1 MMFAK
6 VSGLF
11 ILLLAVT
18 TTLSA
23 KELKVLMIGNSFS
36 RCVGVYLPRL
46 VNAENKH
53 HLILTSAYIGGCP
66 LHKHH
71 AKLLEAEK
79 NPAVKPY
86 KITVWDSKKNPESK
100 TSDSVAGNVN
110 ELLKNNQ
117 YDIITIQQGSA
128 RSFDYNTYQP
138 YADEL
143 IKYIRKYQKNAEIVI
158 HQTWAYRVDSPSFKG
173 WKLDQKTMYEKIAA
187 AYRTLAEKHK
197 LRVIPMADA
206 VQIYRTETP
215 KKYVPIDR
223 KATYKFPAL
232 PDFSGDVV
240 GVSLWQTNRKVKPP
254 KRYVH
259 NDYSHLNNQ
268 GNYLQAAC
276 WYAFLFNEDAE
287 KISYTPKSIKAE
299 DAELLRKCAQ
309 KAVKNYSQVK

>member
-1 MMFAK
+1 MYSKILAAVCMLLVA
-6 VSGLF
+6 VSS
-11 ILLLAVT
+11 V
-18 TTLSA
+18 SA

-36 RCVGVYLPRL
+36 VCVGNYLPQI
-46 VNAENKH
+46 VAADGENK
-53 HLILTSAYIGGCP
+53 LVLTSAYIGGCT
-66 LHKHH
+66 
-71 AKLLEAEK
+71 LERHYNNLVKAEK
-79 NPAVKPY
+79 EANFKPY
-86 KITVWDSKKNPESK
+86 QVKVWDSAVNPVK
-100 TSDSVAGNVN
+100 AKAVRKNVN

-117 YDIITIQQGSA
+117 YDVISIQQGSQK
-128 RSFDYNTYQP
+128 SFDFTSYEP
-138 YADEL
+138 YAGEI

-206 VQIYRTETP
+206 VQIYRANTP

-259 NDYSHLNNQ
+259 NDYSHLNDQ
-268 GNYLQAAC
+268 GNYLQAVC

-287 KISYTPKSIKAE
+287 KITYTPKNINVQ
-299 DAELLRKCAQ
+299 DAALLRKCAK
-309 KAVKNYSQVK
+309 KAIKQYLQAK